1 MPPPAL
7 PVVLEPSCHVIERE
21 PRHHWSNASRVVVSH
36 RTREMYICREEEAHK
51 DGATVS
57 PPLHRSDPYC
67 FMSMDYVRG
76 RGSRDVWTI
85 DAALV
90 GGGVETS
97 GLATQIVWGVGAE
110 TFAFDAAL
118 EGGGTETDCT
128 SDAVSIGDNLSCGE
142 LLKDEVL
149 GSSNAKRI
157 NNLPVDVEAVPPT
170 VRG

>member
-1 MPPPAL
+1 
-7 PVVLEPSCHVIERE
+7 
-21 PRHHWSNASRVVVSH
+21 
-36 RTREMYICREEEAHK
+36 
-51 DGATVS
+51 
-57 PPLHRSDPYC
+57 
-67 FMSMDYVRG
+67 MDYVRG

-90 GGGVETS
+90 GGGLETS

-118 EGGGTETDCT
+118 EGGELNFHSGSSIYSSQWFACLASHT
-128 SDAVSIGDNLSCGE
+128 SRSNSTITHPLISFPFQVKLSIGDNLSCGE

-170 VRG
+170 VRGPHPLTTLLQDELSTHQQPNYEVRENS